1 MLSILNTA
9 PVAAFIFAI
18 TVILS
23 IYTFNKPG
31 LFSKLMLHP
40 YDVSRGKNIY
50 QVLTSGFIHK
60 DWSHLLFNMLSF
72 YFFAFNLERVIGHW
86 QFGLLYLGS
95 LILCDIP
102 SIQKHKNH
110 SWYASLGASGAVCAV
125 VFSSILFFPF
135 SSLIIFPI
143 PLPIPAILYGIIF
156 LAYTSYAGKRSSD
169 GINHDA
175 HFFGAIAGIIIT
187 ILLYPQVISH
197 FLGEIRSVF

>member
-9 PVAAFIFAI
+9 PVATVIFII

-23 IYTFNKPG
+23 IYTFSKPG
-31 LFSKLMLHP
+31 LFRKLMLHP

-60 DWSHLLFNMLSF
+60 DWSHLLFNMLSY
-72 YFFAFNLERVIGHW
+72 YFFAFNLERIIGHW

-156 LAYTSYAGKRSSD
+156 LAYTSYAGKKSSD

-175 HFFGAIAGIIIT
+175 HFFGAIAGIMIT

-197 FLGEIRSVF
+197 FLGEIGSVF